1 MPASEAAA
9 FRERFPMLERTVYLA
24 TCSLGARSNDLDTAL
39 ARMLEAMVGRSPW
52 HCFEQQVRE
61 ARWRFARLIG
71 AHPDQVAV
79 IPNASVGAYQVA
91 STFDWSR
98 RSKLITTDLEFPSVA
113 HVWLAQ
119 RSRGVQV
126 EYVPERTCSVSAED
140 YLRKLD
146 VHTGLVSVP
155 LATYRNGARLPV
167 ADVAAAAHQV
177 GALVFVDAYQAVG
190 VVPLD
195 VDALTC
201 DFLVAGAMK
210 YLLGLPGVAF
220 LYARSPSDTDCA
232 PTLTGWFGRVD
243 PMSFDPRH
251 LDFPDEARRFETGT
265 PDVPALYAAN
275 AGMAPISSLDQQD
288 VHAHIA
294 HLTEYAARQL
304 TAQGEQLRFPIE
316 PAARGAQVALIDEH
330 ASNLA
335 EWLAERDIIVS
346 PRRDVARLSFH
357 YYNNAHD
364 VDAVCA
370 AIQDYRRR
378 R

>member
-1 MPASEAAA
+1 
-9 FRERFPMLERTVYLA
+9 MLERTVYLA

-167 ADVAAAAHQV
+167 ADVAAAAHHV
-177 GALVFVDAYQAVG
+177 GARVFVDAYQAVG

-195 VDALTC
+195 VDALKC

-275 AGMAPISSLDQQD
+275 AGMALISSKTCTRTSLCSRITPRVSSLPRGNNSASRSSRLRAEPRSRSSTNMLRIWRSGWLSVTSSS
-288 VHAHIA
+288 VHAATSRACRSITTTTRTTSTPCA
-294 HLTEYAARQL
+294 RRSRTTAAVVS
-304 TAQGEQLRFPIE
+304 ELRVPGSGF
-316 PAARGAQVALIDEH
+316 RV
-330 ASNLA
+330 
-335 EWLAERDIIVS
+335 
-346 PRRDVARLSFH
+346 PR
-357 YYNNAHD
+357 
-364 VDAVCA
+364 
-370 AIQDYRRR
+370 
-378 R
+378 